1 MSKGRISTVRSPKGF
16 RRTEAVREIR
26 RTLLI
31 VCEGVTEERYLKNL
45 KRSLGL
51 TNAAIVIN
59 SGNRDSAPMNL
70 VRKAESIHATD
81 KGYDFIYCVFDRD
94 QHTSFQAA
102 RNRIRE
108 LAGRSRRPIPIAEAV
123 SVPSFEL
130 WALLHYE
137 KTDRAFNNSHEIQDR
152 LVQLGCV
159 EKYDKGDDTFSK
171 ILVGRVST
179 AIAHALWLEK
189 RTNIIDE
196 NPMTNVHRLI
206 ELIKTL

>member
-1 MSKGRISTVRSPKGF
+1 MPKGRISTVRSPKEF
-16 RRTEAVREIR
+16 RRSEAVREVR
-26 RTLLI
+26 KTLLI
-31 VCEGVTEERYLKNL
+31 VCEGETEERYLKNL
-45 KRSLGL
+45 KRNLGL

-59 SGNRDSAPMNL
+59 SSNKDSAPMNL
-70 VRKAESIHATD
+70 VKKAEAIHATD

-94 QHTSFQAA
+94 QHSSFQAA
-102 RNRIRE
+102 RDRIRE
-108 LAGRSRRPIPIAEAV
+108 LAGRSRRSIPIAEAV

-137 KTDRAFNNSHEIQDR
+137 KTDRAFSNSREIQDR

-171 ILVGRVST
+171 ILVSRVST